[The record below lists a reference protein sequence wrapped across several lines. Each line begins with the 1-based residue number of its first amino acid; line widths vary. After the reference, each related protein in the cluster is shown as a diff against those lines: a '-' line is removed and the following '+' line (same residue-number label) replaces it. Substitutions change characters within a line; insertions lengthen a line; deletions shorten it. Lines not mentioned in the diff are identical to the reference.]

1 MCIKIYD
8 IKTII
13 HSTRRSQEINIYD
26 ILLSWKNSS
35 FPFWQS
41 KNHYFARNNLA
52 TGLETLETKE
62 RTNQRKKERKRNR
75 SINIYHDSLLF
86 IEILNTEPIAIL
98 SQGIN

>member
-35 FPFWQS
+35 IPFWQS

-52 TGLETLETKE
+52 TGLETKKRKE
-62 RTNQRKKERKRNR
+62 QIKERKKEK
-75 SINIYHDSLLF
+75 
-86 IEILNTEPIAIL
+86 EIDRLIFTTIL
-98 SQGIN
+98 SSL